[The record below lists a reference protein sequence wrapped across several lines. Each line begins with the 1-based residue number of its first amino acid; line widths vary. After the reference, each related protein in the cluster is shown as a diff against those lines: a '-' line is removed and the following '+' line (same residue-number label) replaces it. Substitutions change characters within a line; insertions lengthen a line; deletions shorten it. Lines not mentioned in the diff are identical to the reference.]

1 VAFQS
6 QTTSAFAGAPATDQ
20 IATTSD
26 EIKCC
31 LMELLTIVSPL
42 HGRYPGTGRCV
53 TYSQWSMFRS
63 IGLRDEAA
71 SV

>member
-1 VAFQS
+1 
-6 QTTSAFAGAPATDQ
+6 
-20 IATTSD
+20 
-26 EIKCC
+26 
-31 LMELLTIVSPL
+31 MELLTIVSPL